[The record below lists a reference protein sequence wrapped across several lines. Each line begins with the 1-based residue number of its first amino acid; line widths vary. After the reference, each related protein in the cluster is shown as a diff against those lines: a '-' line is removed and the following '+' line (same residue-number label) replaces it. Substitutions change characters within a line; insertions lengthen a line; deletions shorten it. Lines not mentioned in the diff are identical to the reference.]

1 MRNDITKLLTP
12 HLILREYTVDDAE
25 NLIEALKP
33 NVEHM
38 LSWIPWAKDE
48 PESLED
54 KQNRIRKWNNNHLQN
69 IDYYTYGI
77 FTRTEEKM
85 IGTVYLFKRRG
96 KDILEIGYWIDK
108 NETGKGYA
116 TECSYAV
123 TKLAFEHINIEKME
137 IHCDTE
143 NAASSKIPQKLAYVN
158 EFDYRVLE
166 KDENGHRR
174 VFKAWVMFKEEFR
187 TNSLYEPVIF
197 FDKN

>member
-1 MRNDITKLLTP
+1 MINTISKIYSPNLSMRVYN
-12 HLILREYTVDDAE
+12 VDDAE
-25 NLIEALKP
+25 VLIEALTP
-33 NVEHM
+33 NIDHM
-38 LSWIPWAKDE
+38 LPWITWAKDE

-54 KQNRIRKWNNNHLQN
+54 KQDRIRMWNNNHLQN

-77 FTRTEEKM
+77 FTKADEKM
-85 IGTVYLFKRRG
+85 IGTVYLFTRRG
-96 KDILEIGYWIDK
+96 KGILEIGYWIDK

-143 NAASSKIPQKLAYVN
+143 NAASSKIPEKLSYRN

-166 KDENGHRR
+166 KDKNGRRR
-174 VFKAWVMFKEEFR
+174 VFKAWVLFKEEFKTSPR
-187 TNSLYEPVIF
+187 YEPLIF
-197 FDKN
+197 FDKI